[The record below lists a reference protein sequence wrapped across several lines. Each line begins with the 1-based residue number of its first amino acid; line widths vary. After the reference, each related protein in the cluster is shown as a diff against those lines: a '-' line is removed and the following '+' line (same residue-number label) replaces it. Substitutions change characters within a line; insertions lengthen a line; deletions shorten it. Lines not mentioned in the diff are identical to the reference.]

1 MKIKSVVLTEL
12 PCKHYSTDIDVVV
25 EDDGEDYHFTI
36 QVSGYAPRASRREV
50 ASGWKPDWGMDHV
63 ESELHLFLAET
74 ISEVLS
80 KL

>member
-1 MKIKSVVLTEL
+1 MKIKSVSLKELTS
-12 PCKHYSTDIDVVV
+12 KHYSTDICVVV
-25 EDDGEDYHFTI
+25 EVDGEDYHFTI
-36 QVSGYAPRASRREV
+36 QVSGYAPKASRREI
-50 ASGWKPDWGMDHV
+50 AAGWEPDWGMDHV